1 MLFDN
6 HDEWSLLAHGDAEEH
21 SAWETLEAGGTAEEE
36 RSSFAW
42 PLHYLPT
49 PAKRTYPQV
58 QLNCGR

>member
-49 PAKRTYPQV
+49 W
-58 QLNCGR
+58 L